1 MGKQRFG
8 LGIKGWASLGYTE
21 REGRAFQEELH
32 AQRARDG
39 KVCAHEDCETLT
51 LAHGWEKG
59 NKAGWE
65 VCAHEDCETLTLVRE
80 WEKGNKAKPAGWT
93 LRESY
98 IVIIKIYIK
107 ERRLNVLS
115 TKILHML

>member
-1 MGKQRFG
+1 MGKQRSG

-39 KVCAHEDCETLT
+39 K
-51 LAHGWEKG
+51 
-59 NKAGWE
+59 

>member
-1 MGKQRFG
+1 MGEQRFG

-21 REGRAFQEELH
+21 REGRAFQEEPH

-39 KVCAHEDCETLT
+39 K
-51 LAHGWEKG
+51 
-59 NKAGWE
+59 

-115 TKILHML
+115 TKILHMLRKLLKKVEAT

>member
-1 MGKQRFG
+1 MGITWLHRTGGQSIPGRTACA
-8 LGIKGWASLGYTE
+8 KG
-21 REGRAFQEELH
+21 
-32 AQRARDG
+32 
-39 KVCAHEDCETLT
+39 K
-51 LAHGWEKG
+51 
-59 NKAGWE
+59 GWE

>member
-21 REGRAFQEELH
+21 REGRAFQEEPH

-39 KVCAHEDCETLT
+39 K
-51 LAHGWEKG
+51 
-59 NKAGWE
+59 